1 MATLERL
8 EVLQVTWTAAGD
20 RRAYF
25 AEAYGAMTTAMLSG
39 VTSGGFA
46 DDVWVGRLLDRFA
59 DYYFD
64 AVEAFDAVD
73 HFDPPRTCP
82 KVWLDAFESCRRDD
96 LSRLQVVLLG
106 INAHINHDLPLA
118 LADVLDDWDELDE
131 ASRAGRLSDHE
142 QVNTVIERSTDL
154 VQDAVV
160 NRAAPLLAI
169 ADRLLG
175 PIDEAVFNHVV
186 SCWREHG
193 WEDAQRL
200 VAAEDPEAREVV
212 RADIEERARR
222 WAHLIRLA

>member
-8 EVLQVTWTAAGD
+8 EGLQVTWTAAGD

-25 AEAYGAMTTAMLSG
+25 AEAYGAMTTAMLTG
-39 VTSGGFA
+39 VSDGGFA
-46 DDVWVGRLLDRFA
+46 DEVWVGRLLDRFA
-59 DYYFD
+59 DYYF
-64 AVEAFDAVD
+64 EAVD
-73 HFDPPRTCP
+73 AYDALADGRACPR
-82 KVWLDAFESCRRDD
+82 VWLDAFECCRRDD

-131 ASRAGRLSDHE
+131 AVRAGRLADHE

-160 NRAAPLLAI
+160 NQAVPLLAL

-175 PIDEAVFNHVV
+175 PIDEAVFNRVV

-200 VAAEDPEAREVV
+200 VAAKDPEAREGV

-222 WAHLIRLA
+222 WAGLIRLA